1 MIRDKADNSLPDEM
15 ALLLIHAATKSDGCP
30 IPFPIISRPQ
40 AGDRKQRTP
49 AELDKAAEGL
59 LRRGY
64 LSRRVTTN
72 RKQVWRNVRGVGDC
86 TLEITELGRAAIRW

>member
-1 MIRDKADNSLPDEM
+1 MADNSLPDVM
-15 ALLLIHAATKSDGCP
+15 TMLLIHAATKSDGSP
-30 IPFPIISRPQ
+30 VPFPIISRPQ

-49 AELDKAAEGL
+49 EELDTAAEGL

-64 LSRRVTTN
+64 LSRRVTN
-72 RKQVWRNVRGVGDC
+72 NHKKIWRNVRGVGDC

>member
-1 MIRDKADNSLPDEM
+1 MADNSLPDAM

-30 IPFPIISRPQ
+30 IHFPIISRPQ

-49 AELDKAAEGL
+49 EELDKAAEGL

-64 LSRRVTTN
+64 LSRRVTN
-72 RKQVWRNVRGVGDC
+72 NHKKIWRNVRGVGDC

>member
-1 MIRDKADNSLPDEM
+1 MADNSLPDAM

-30 IPFPIISRPQ
+30 IPFPVISRPQ

-64 LSRRVTTN
+64 LSRRVTN
-72 RKQVWRNVRGVGDC
+72 NHKQIWRNVRGVGNC

>member
-1 MIRDKADNSLPDEM
+1 MADNSLPDVM
-15 ALLLIHAATKSDGCP
+15 TMLLIHAATKSDGSP
-30 IPFPIISRPQ
+30 VPFPIISRPQ

-49 AELDKAAEGL
+49 EELDKAAEGL

-64 LSRRVTTN
+64 LSRRVTN
-72 RKQVWRNVRGVGDC
+72 NHKKIWRSVRGVGDC

>member
-1 MIRDKADNSLPDEM
+1 MADNSLPDEM

-30 IPFPIISRPQ
+30 IPFPVISRPQ
-40 AGDRKQRTP
+40 AGDRKQRTA

>member
-1 MIRDKADNSLPDEM
+1 MADNSLPDEM

-30 IPFPIISRPQ
+30 IPFPTISRPQ
-40 AGDRKQRTP
+40 AGVRKQRTP

-72 RKQVWRNVRGVGDC
+72 RKQVWRNVRGVGEC

>member
-1 MIRDKADNSLPDEM
+1 MADNSLPDVM

-30 IPFPIISRPQ
+30 IPFPVISRPQ

-64 LSRRVTTN
+64 LPRRVTTN
-72 RKQVWRNVRGVGDC
+72 RNQVWRTVRGAGGC

>member
-1 MIRDKADNSLPDEM
+1 MADNSLPDAM
-15 ALLLIHAATKSDGCP
+15 ALLLIYAATKSDGCP
-30 IPFPIISRPQ
+30 IPFPVISRPQ

-49 AELDKAAEGL
+49 EELDKAAEGL

-64 LSRRVTTN
+64 LSRRVTN
-72 RKQVWRNVRGVGDC
+72 NHKKIWRSVRGVGDC